1 MTTTTLASFI
11 TPNMKTRGLL
21 LVLRLDELRIGL
33 EIRAINAEA
42 NTTVPNTDTGQLFNT
57 RVSNIQPLR
66 NAFVI
71 LRNVVIGFKDK
82 NTLAR
87 RRYETRFAL
96 AHP

>member
-11 TPNMKTRGLL
+11 TPNTKTRGLL

-33 EIRAINAEA
+33 EIRAINAES

-57 RVSNIQPLR
+57 RVSNVQPLR
-66 NAFVI
+66 NANVI
-71 LRNVVIGFKDK
+71 LRDVERSFKNKDA
-82 NTLAR
+82 LAR
-87 RRYETRFAL
+87 RRQETRSAL